1 MHICTIIYVWIL
13 ILGGGGGGGHPYRRS
28 GGYNDRRYNRGN
40 NEQFLIN
47 LFDNLFH

>member
-1 MHICTIIYVWIL
+1 MFISTDKLTNCVYTYVYVWML

-40 NEQFLIN
+40 NE
-47 LFDNLFH
+47 